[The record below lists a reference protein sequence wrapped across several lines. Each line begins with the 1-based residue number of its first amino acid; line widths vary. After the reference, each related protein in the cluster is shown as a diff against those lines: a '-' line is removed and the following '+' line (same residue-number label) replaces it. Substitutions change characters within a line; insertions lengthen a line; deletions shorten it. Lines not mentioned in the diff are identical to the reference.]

1 MKVIQEI
8 YGNGANVNVNNF
20 TAETL
25 IQAFSIQMYTLLPND
40 PFSSEYNNM
49 PEIKYNCFKWFITMC
64 TFMYMYL

>member
-1 MKVIQEI
+1 MLNSWVKVIQEI

-49 PEIKYNCFKWFITMC
+49 PEIKYNCFK
-64 TFMYMYL
+64 